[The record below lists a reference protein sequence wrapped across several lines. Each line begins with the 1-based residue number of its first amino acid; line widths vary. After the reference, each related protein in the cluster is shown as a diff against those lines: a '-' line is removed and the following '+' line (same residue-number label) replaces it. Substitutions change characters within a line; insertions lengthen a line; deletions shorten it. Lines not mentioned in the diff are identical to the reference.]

1 VEEVVFYIEA
11 ISAREV
17 LDSRGNPTVE
27 AEVVLDNG
35 AVGRAIVPSGASTGR
50 YEALERR
57 DKDANR
63 YRGKGVLKAVTAVEE
78 IIAPELTGYALPD
91 QRLVDSLMKALDGT
105 ASKKKLGANAI
116 LSVSMAVA
124 QASANA
130 LGIPLF
136 AFLGGAGAHVLPV
149 PMMNIV
155 NGGAHADNTLD
166 IQEFM
171 VIPLGAPSFREALR
185 AGAEI
190 YHALKDVLKQKK
202 LATNVGDEGGF
213 APDLKTHSQALEA
226 IVSAI
231 KKAGYR
237 PGKQIG
243 IGLDCAASGFKKKG
257 KYHLRG
263 ERKSYT
269 ARALAEYYGKLIDS
283 FPIISI
289 EDPFGEGDWKGFA
302 AFTKKYHGR
311 LQIVGDDIYVTNP
324 QRIARGIAEWTTNAV
339 LIKLNQIGTVTETL
353 EAIALTQRTAWNPVI
368 SHRSGETEDTFIAHL
383 AVATNAGQI
392 KTGAPA
398 RTDRVAKY
406 NELLRIEEYL
416 GVSGSYAGREVF
428 ARFGE

>member
-1 VEEVVFYIEA
+1 MFYIEA

>member
-1 VEEVVFYIEA
+1 MFYIEA
-11 ISAREV
+11 INAREV

-35 AVGRAIVPSGASTGR
+35 TIGRAIVASGASTGKF
-50 YEALERR
+50 EALERR
-57 DKDANR
+57 DGDAKR

-78 IIAPELTGYALPD
+78 VIAPELIGFALPD
-91 QRLVDSLMKALDGT
+91 QRLIDTLMNTLDGT
-105 ASKKKLGANAI
+105 PSKKKLGANAI
-116 LSVSMAVA
+116 LSVSMAAA

-130 LGIPLF
+130 LGEPLF

-149 PMMNIV
+149 PMMNIL

-171 VIPLGAPSFREALR
+171 VIPYGAPSFREALR

-190 YHALKDVLKQKK
+190 YHTLKDVLKKMK

-213 APDLKTHSQALEA
+213 APNLKTHADALEA
-226 IVSAI
+226 IVAAI
-231 KKAGYR
+231 KRAGYK
-237 PGKQIG
+237 PGEQIG
-243 IGLDCAASGFKKKG
+243 IGLDCAASGFYKKG
-257 KYHLRG
+257 KYRLTAEG
-263 ERKSYT
+263 KSYT
-269 ARALAEYYGKLIDS
+269 ASGLAEYYEKLIDE
-283 FPIISI
+283 FPIVSI
-289 EDPFGEGDWKGFA
+289 EDPFDEEDWKGFTD
-302 AFTKKYHGR
+302 FTKKLCNR

-324 QRIARGIAEWTTNAV
+324 ELIARGIAERASNAV

-353 EAIALTQRTAWNPVI
+353 EAIAMTQRTGWNPVI

-383 AVATNAGQI
+383 AVGTNAGQI

-416 GVSGSYAGREVF
+416 GVSGSYAGEEVF
-428 ARFGE
+428 AQFGG

>member
-1 VEEVVFYIEA
+1 MFYIEA
-11 ISAREV
+11 INAREV

-35 AVGRAIVPSGASTGR
+35 TIGRAIVASGASTGKF
-50 YEALERR
+50 EALERR
-57 DKDANR
+57 DKDAKR
-63 YRGKGVLKAVTAVEE
+63 YRGKGVLRAVTSVEE
-78 IIAPELTGYALPD
+78 VIAPELVGFALPD
-91 QRLVDSLMKALDGT
+91 QRLVDTIMNTLDGT
-105 ASKKKLGANAI
+105 PSKKKLGANAI
-116 LSVSMAVA
+116 LSVSMAAA

-130 LGIPLF
+130 LGEPLF

-149 PMMNIV
+149 PMMNIL

-171 VIPLGAPSFREALR
+171 VMPFGAPSFREALR

-190 YHALKDVLKQKK
+190 YHTLKDVLKKMK

-213 APDLKTHSQALEA
+213 APNLKTHADALEA
-226 IVSAI
+226 IVTAI
-231 KKAGYR
+231 KKAGYK
-237 PGKQIG
+237 PGKQVG
-243 IGLDCAASGFKKKG
+243 IGLDCAASEFYKKG
-257 KYHLRG
+257 KYRLKS

-269 ARALAEYYGKLIDS
+269 AGGLAKYYEKLIDE

-289 EDPFGEGDWKGFA
+289 EDPFDEEDWDGFA
-302 AFTKKYHGR
+302 AFTKKLCGR
-311 LQIVGDDIYVTNP
+311 LQIVGDDVYVTNRE
-324 QRIARGIAEWTTNAV
+324 RIARGIAEWASNAV

-353 EAIALTQRTAWNPVI
+353 EAIEMTQSTGWNPVI

-383 AVATNAGQI
+383 AVGTNAGQI

-406 NELLRIEEYL
+406 NELLRIEEFL
-416 GVSGSYAGREVF
+416 GVSGNYAGEEVF
-428 ARFGE
+428 ARFSG

>member
-1 VEEVVFYIEA
+1 MFYIEA

-35 AVGRAIVPSGASTGR
+35 AMGRAIVPSGASTGR

-57 DKDANR
+57 DKDSKR
-63 YRGKGVLKAVTAVEE
+63 YRGKGVLKAATAVEE
-78 IIAPELTGYALPD
+78 VIAPELAGYALPD
-91 QRLVDSLMKALDGT
+91 QRLIDTLMNALDGT

-116 LSVSMAVA
+116 LSVSMAAA

-149 PMMNIV
+149 PMMNIL
-155 NGGAHADNTLD
+155 NGGAHADNILD

-171 VIPLGAPSFREALR
+171 VIPFGAPSFREALR

-190 YHALKDVLKQKK
+190 YHALKDVLKKMK

-213 APDLKTHSQALEA
+213 APNLKTHADALEA

-231 KKAGYR
+231 KKAGYK
-237 PGKQIG
+237 PGKQVG
-243 IGLDCAASGFKKKG
+243 IGLDCAASGFNSKD
-257 KYHLRG
+257 KYYLRG

-269 ARALAEYYGKLIDS
+269 ASGLAKYYETLISD

-289 EDPFGEGDWKGFA
+289 EDPFAEGDWKGFA
-302 AFTKKYHGR
+302 AFTKKFCGR

-324 QRIARGIAEWTTNAV
+324 KRIARGIAEWTTNAV

-353 EAIALTQRTAWNPVI
+353 EAIALTQRTGWNPVI

-383 AVATNAGQI
+383 AVGTNAGQI

-416 GVSGSYAGREVF
+416 GVSGSYAGEEVF
-428 ARFGE
+428 AQFSG